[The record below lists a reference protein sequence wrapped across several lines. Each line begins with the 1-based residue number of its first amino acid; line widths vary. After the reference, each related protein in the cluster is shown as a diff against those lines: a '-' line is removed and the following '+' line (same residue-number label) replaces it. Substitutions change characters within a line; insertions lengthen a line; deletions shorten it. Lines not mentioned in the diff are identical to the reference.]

1 MFCLQYFH
9 PKYKIVQNCVQYC
22 VIDGKMLILFHILY
36 KIVQFYF
43 NVKYFE
49 IVIIFQFSQAFLRAL
64 SEATISENEQRRMQ
78 ELCSRNGKDL
88 FIVVFYPSTPVKWRC
103 VHHYQLKCSP
113 AKLFFRAPTKVPL
126 AQGLFTNPEKCVASG
141 TCVLQRGQRDELC
154 ETLTLYKYDGRN
166 SNLFVLS

>member
-22 VIDGKMLILFHILY
+22 VIDGKMLILFHTLY

-49 IVIIFQFSQAFLRAL
+49 IVIILQFSQAFLRAL

-113 AKLFFRAPTKVPL
+113 AKLFTITQKQQRYHLHRVCSQIQKSVQHLVP
-126 AQGLFTNPEKCVASG
+126 ACYKGDKQMNCV
-141 TCVLQRGQRDELC
+141 
-154 ETLTLYKYDGRN
+154 KH
-166 SNLFVLS
+166 